1 MRSYF
6 TLQGRMINR
15 QFIDFGL
22 HPVWGYVLLALVFVG
37 FTAYL
42 FLNADIAQY
51 AYALMALSLCGLMS
65 ESGRVGFLK
74 QHFSPGDFQ
83 KIRGIENTLVVLP
96 FVAGL
101 IYYGEWLLATAVL
114 LLGALLSLASVDRKI
129 SFTLP
134 TPYSRYPFEF
144 ATGFRRNYLI
154 LVFAGFLLLMAVL
167 NKNPNLGLFSV
178 ALVMLVSLIYYLQ
191 TETTYLVWIHAMTPA
206 GFLLH
211 KISIALFY
219 TALTALPFSLAF
231 LYFFTGH
238 GEYLAIIIGLGLVY
252 IVAAIVGKYAFF
264 PASLNL
270 PQGLV
275 LALSYW
281 FPPMLLFMIPYFY
294 IRSVKQLKPILE

>member
-22 HPVWGYVLLALVFVG
+22 HPVWGYAMLTLVFVG

-42 FLNADIAQY
+42 FHNVDFAQY
-51 AYALMALSLCGLMS
+51 AYALMALSLCGMLS

-74 QHFSPGDFQ
+74 QHFSAGDFQ
-83 KIRGIENTLVVLP
+83 KIRGVENTLVALP

-101 IYYGEWLLATAVL
+101 IYYGEWLLAMSVV
-114 LLGALLSLASVDRKI
+114 LLGALLSLASVERKFN
-129 SFTLP
+129 FTLP
-134 TPYSRYPFEF
+134 TPYSRHPFEF

-154 LVFAGFLLLMAVL
+154 LIFAGFLLTMAVL

-178 ALVMLVSLIYYLQ
+178 ALVLLVSLIYYLQ
-191 TETTYLVWIHAMTPA
+191 TETTYLVWIHAMSPA
-206 GFLLH
+206 GFLWH
-211 KISIALFY
+211 KISIALLY
-219 TALTALPFSLAF
+219 TTLTALPYALTF
-231 LYFFTGH
+231 LFFFKGY
-238 GEYLAIIIGLGLVY
+238 GEYLAIIIVLGLVY
-252 IVAAIVGKYAFF
+252 IVATIVGKYAFF

-275 LALSYW
+275 LAFSYW